1 MISNYKKFLESIGN
15 GGYASYSGGDETHQF
30 WGNVAG
36 GVLPYCL
43 KTKRFLMS
51 YRSAYVNE
59 PHTWGIWGG
68 KLDDDEVQSE
78 IKDVVRREF
87 REETGFDCN
96 CFELVPLYI
105 YQSSDGNF
113 KYYNFLGLFE
123 DEFTPRLDW
132 ETEKFKWMTWDE
144 LMKLRPKHFGL
155 KELLKKDKDKILR
168 FIV

>member
-1 MISNYKKFLESIGN
+1 
-15 GGYASYSGGDETHQF
+15 
-30 WGNVAG
+30 
-36 GVLPYCL
+36 
-43 KTKRFLMS
+43 MS

-168 FIV
+168 FIQ